1 MKAAIAA
8 KPNFSINMSTNNG
21 LNSGT
26 EPENVNI
33 VQQALLRVCI
43 LNPVRLYEVPK
54 RKLCPSA
61 EEAKEFLACLTRT
74 EASHD
79 VGIWV

>member
-1 MKAAIAA
+1 
-8 KPNFSINMSTNNG
+8 MSTNNG

-26 EPENVNI
+26 EQENVNI
-33 VQQALLRVCI
+33 VHQAQLRVCI
-43 LNPVRLYEVPK
+43 LNPVQFYEVPK

-61 EEAKEFLACLTRT
+61 VEAKEFFACLTRT

-79 VGIWV
+79 MGIWV